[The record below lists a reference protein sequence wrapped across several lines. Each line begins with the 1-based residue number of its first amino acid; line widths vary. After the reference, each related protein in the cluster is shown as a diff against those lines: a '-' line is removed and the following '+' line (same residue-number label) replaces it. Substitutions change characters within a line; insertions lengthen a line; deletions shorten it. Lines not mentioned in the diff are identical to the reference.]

1 VITFIIPA
9 HNEELLLDSTISA
22 LHAAAGA
29 TQQPYEIIVVDD
41 ESTDETASVAARSGA
56 RVITVHHRQIAATRN
71 AGAAQ
76 AQGDL
81 LLFVD
86 ADTHISRAVVCA
98 AVDAMRSG
106 AVGGGA
112 RARFDGRVPIYGR
125 ILAWLWLWL
134 QRFEHLA
141 SGCFLFCT
149 RHAFEAADGF
159 DQTLYAAEDIEL
171 SRRLRRLGRFVIL
184 REVVITSG
192 RNLRSH
198 STFEI
203 LRIAAGFTFGGAKFF
218 RTRQGPWYGRIRDY
232 PDHTN

>member
-9 HNEELLLDSTISA
+9 YNEELLLDSTISA
-22 LHAAAGA
+22 LHSAAGA
-29 TQQPYEIIVVDD
+29 MQEPYEIVVVDD
-41 ESTDETASVAARSGA
+41 ASTDSTTSVATRCGA
-56 RVITVHHRQIAATRN
+56 RVISVHYRQIAAARN

-76 AQGDL
+76 AHGDL

-86 ADTHISRAVVCA
+86 ADTRVPQAVVCG
-98 AVDAMRSG
+98 AVQAMRSG

-125 ILAWLWLWL
+125 MLAWLWLL
-134 QRFEHLA
+134 IQRFEHLA

-149 RHAFEAADGF
+149 RHAFEAVGGF
-159 DQTLYAAEDIEL
+159 DQAVYAAEDVEL

-198 STFEI
+198 STLEI
-203 LRIAAGFTFGGAKFF
+203 LRIAAGFAFRGPKFF
-218 RTRQGPWYGRIRDY
+218 RTRQGPWYGPRRDD
-232 PDHTN
+232 PDHTR